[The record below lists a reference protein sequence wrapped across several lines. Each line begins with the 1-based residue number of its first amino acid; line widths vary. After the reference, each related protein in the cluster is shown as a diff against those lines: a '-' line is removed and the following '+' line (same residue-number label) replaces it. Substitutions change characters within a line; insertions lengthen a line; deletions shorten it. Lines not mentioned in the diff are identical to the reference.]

1 MAERVW
7 RAITASG
14 IVASTMVGRIR
25 WLTAEAEGALLAG
38 QQAVDQHEAGYR
50 LEEVDQRYPA
60 RDRRPVARMPEKKMI
75 SSRPHQKIG
84 IE

>member
-1 MAERVW
+1 M

-14 IVASTMVGRIR
+14 MVPSTIVGRIEVR
-25 WLTAEAEGALLAG
+25 RRAERKAPFWPDSS
-38 QQAVDQHEAGYR
+38 AVDQHEAGHR
-50 LEEVDQRYPA
+50 LEEVVRA
-60 RDRRPVARMPEKKMI
+60 SMRPETGVQPSMPEKNRM